1 MGSRALLSH
10 EEDGVCRSLPPSHV
24 SPHLVYPPQR
34 LLTVRT
40 GKPGNLETNLNNFR
54 ESNRHDQIDE
64 TPSLAFCFK
73 NSIVS
78 QFRRYRRQISTRVSK
93 IYDSNKDLLHFEVLM
108 LVVTILKPWESYK
121 RIFDLPPVLF
131 KNIPLWALE
140 VSRYLQIE
148 KLCYAVETIFFG
160 ILLQCRSVNGV
171 QTST

>member
-1 MGSRALLSH
+1 
-10 EEDGVCRSLPPSHV
+10 
-24 SPHLVYPPQR
+24 
-34 LLTVRT
+34 
-40 GKPGNLETNLNNFR
+40 
-54 ESNRHDQIDE
+54 
-64 TPSLAFCFK
+64 
-73 NSIVS
+73 
-78 QFRRYRRQISTRVSK
+78 
-93 IYDSNKDLLHFEVLM
+93 M